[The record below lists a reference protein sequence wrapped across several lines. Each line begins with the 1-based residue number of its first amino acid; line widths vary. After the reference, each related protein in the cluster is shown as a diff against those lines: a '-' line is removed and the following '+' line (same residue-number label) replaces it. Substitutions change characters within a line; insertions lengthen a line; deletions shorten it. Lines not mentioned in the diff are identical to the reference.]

1 MDLDQT
7 MIVAGVGCRK
17 GVRAADIEAAIM
29 AALAR
34 AGVAA
39 SELRL
44 IATSAAK
51 GGEPG
56 IAAASSAI
64 GVPLVLIPQD
74 DLTAAGTR
82 VTTRSERV
90 IAVAG
95 VPSVAEAAALAAGGP
110 AARLIAPRVAVG
122 TATCALADTNTEA
135 AP

>member
-1 MDLDQT
+1 MGLGEA

-17 GVRAADIEAAIM
+17 GALAADIEAVIA

-34 AGVAA
+34 AGLARAA
-39 SELRL
+39 LHL
-44 IATSAAK
+44 IATSAIK

-56 IAAASSAI
+56 IAAAAASI

-74 DLTAAGTR
+74 DLEVAGAR
-82 VTTRSERV
+82 AVTKSERV
-90 IAVAG
+90 IALAG

-122 TATCALADTNTEA
+122 AATCALADTGD